1 MIINNQDYILL
12 NEILSKVKSD
22 SEILICSNNFSFNAL
37 FDLFNQIDVTQRV
50 RIIINTG
57 DLEEKKA
64 LFIHNPLEVQT
75 DASLNGYY
83 RLSEV
88 LKEIQSNV
96 EIRKTNISGIS
107 YIVIDQHVFML
118 APHTLDEATLGI
130 IKDGRPYLFPY
141 ILDEQFSYKQTFNNQ
156 WNVALD
162 CTEEVLSLY
171 KQANPLK
178 PAHDIYQYT
187 ISKIFQDREQIDLKE
202 ERLTRTGFKS
212 SEIWS
217 KLFNFQKDAV
227 LGAID
232 KIEKYNG
239 CIIADSVG
247 LGKTFE
253 ALAVIKYYE
262 LRNDRVLVLAPKKL
276 RDNWIAYTKN
286 YTTNILEKD
295 RFNYDVL
302 NHTDLGRDGGLS
314 GDIDLEKVHW
324 GNYDL
329 VVIDESHNFRNN
341 NPSKDHDTRYE
352 RLMNQII
359 CAGVKTKVLLLSAT
373 PVNTRLNDLK
383 NQVAFITESNDQAL
397 KEEGIASIDLTLR
410 QAQTKF
416 NNWLKDSDP
425 SRDSLISRLDGD
437 YFKLLDLLTISRSR
451 KHIEK
456 YYDVADIGNFPERLK
471 PKSIYSEFDTQDKEF
486 SITYLNDQLQMLNLQ
501 FYSPLFFVHKH
512 LQPKY
517 AEKYDTITKNGT
529 KFSQLEREESII
541 TLMRV
546 NLLKR
551 LESSIHSFCL
561 TLNSVLNR
569 VNFLIDKIDNHKEF
583 LNDVDIMDLDFDDEE
598 LRDSV
603 IGGKVKV
610 LLQDIDQVKMKG
622 FLESDKAIIEKLLG
636 RCEEITVSRD
646 QKLQDLIQLIE
657 EKIDKP
663 LNTENKKVIV
673 FSAFADT
680 VRYLYDNLASYFQNK
695 HQLNAAMVVGGD
707 ANKTNLIDCKTDLQS
722 ILTNFS
728 PLSKSRDTVM
738 PKQKGNIDLLFC
750 TDCIS
755 EGQNLQ
761 DCDFLVNYDIHWNPV
776 RIIQR
781 FGRIDRIGS
790 QNKYIQLVN
799 FYPTRELDQYIDLVQ
814 RVKGR
819 MQILDISATGD
830 DNVIDERSG
839 QQKELE
845 YRKKQLERMR
855 ESVVDLE
862 DLEGGIS
869 ITDLTFNDFKI
880 DAERIS
886 ASDKLRY
893 ERFASASFS
902 LIRNNIVDHEAGVL
916 FCVKDLNDTNFHE
929 KLKLN
934 LLHPYALIYINKN
947 GEIIVP
953 ARMGKRALDL
963 FKKLAFGK
971 ETIDSELLKEFNIST
986 KSGRYMSEYTEL
998 LHVVKSH
1005 LSGEE
1010 KEAQISSIFN
1020 ANAVFSGKSSS
1031 ANQYEVLSYLIVS
1044 E

>member
-1 MIINNQDYILL
+1 MIINNKDRFLIEEIIAQIQ
-12 NEILSKVKSD
+12 NE
-22 SEILICSNNFSFNAL
+22 SEILICSDYISFNAIY
-37 FDLFNQIDVTQRV
+37 DLLYKLSVSKTVKFLLNSNSLSEGKDHFVHNNLEIDS
-50 RIIINTG
+50 
-57 DLEEKKA
+57 
-64 LFIHNPLEVQT
+64 
-75 DASLNGYY
+75 DANLQGYY
-83 RLSEV
+83 RLNKVSDFV
-88 LKEIQSNV
+88 AYNA
-96 EIRKTNISGIS
+96 EIRKGNTAGIS
-107 YIVIDQHVFML
+107 FIAIDDKVYQI
-118 APHTLDEATLGI
+118 APHAINEATLGVV
-130 IKDGRPYLFPY
+130 KDGKPYLLLE
-141 ILDEQFSYKQTFNNQ
+141 INDESGSFKKTFYQ
-156 WNVALD
+156 YWNIALD
-162 CTEEVLSLY
+162 CKEEILSLY
-171 KQANPLK
+171 NDANPLK
-178 PAHDIYQYT
+178 PANDIYQYT
-187 ISKIFQDREQIDLKE
+187 ISKIFKDREETDLKE

-212 SEIWS
+212 SVIWS

-286 YTTNILEKD
+286 YTINFLEKD

-302 NHTDLGRDGGLS
+302 NHTDLGRNGGFS
-314 GDIDLEKVHW
+314 GDIDLNKVHW

-341 NPSKDHDTRYE
+341 NPIKGHETRYE

-359 CAGVKTKVLLLSAT
+359 RAGVKTKVLLLSAT

-383 NQVAFITESNDQAL
+383 NQLAFITESNDQAL
-397 KEEGIASIDLTLR
+397 KEEGIASIELTLR

-416 NNWLKDSDP
+416 NNWLKETNP
-425 SRDSLISRLDGD
+425 SRDSLINRLDGD
-437 YFKLLDLLTISRSR
+437 YFKLLDLFTISRSR

-456 YYDVADIGNFPERLK
+456 YYDVADIGKFPERLK
-471 PKSIYSEFDTQDKEF
+471 PISIYSEYDTQDKEF
-486 SITYLNDQLQMLNLQ
+486 SITYLNDHLQLLNLQ
-501 FYSPLFFVHKH
+501 FYSPLFFVFEH
-512 LQPKY
+512 LKPLY

-561 TLNSVLNR
+561 TLRSILNR
-569 VNFLIDKIDNHKEF
+569 VNFLIEKIENHREF
-583 LNDVDIMDLDFDDEE
+583 LDDVDIMDLDFDDEE

-610 LLQDIDQVKMKG
+610 LIQDIDQIKMKG
-622 FLESDKAIIEKLLG
+622 FLQSDKAIIERLLE
-636 RCEEITVSRD
+636 RCEEITVTRD
-646 QKLQDLIQLIE
+646 QKIQDLIQLIE
-657 EKIDKP
+657 DKLQNP
-663 LNTENKKVIV
+663 LNLLNKKVIV

-680 VRYLYDNLASYFQNK
+680 IRYIYDHLASYFQDR
-695 HQLNAAMVVGGD
+695 HHVNAALVAGGD
-707 ANKTNLIDCKTDLQS
+707 GNKTNLMGCKTDLQS
-722 ILTNFS
+722 ILINFS
-728 PLSKSRDTVM
+728 PLSKSRDEIM
-738 PKQKGNIDLLFC
+738 PQNKGNIDLLFC

-761 DCDFLVNYDIHWNPV
+761 DCDYLINYDIHWNPV

-790 QNKYIQLVN
+790 QNQCIQLVN

-855 ESVVDLE
+855 ESVMDLE

-880 DAERIS
+880 DAERIF
-886 ASDKLRY
+886 DKDRERY
-893 ERFASASFS
+893 EHFAGASFS
-902 LIRNNIVDHEAGVL
+902 LVCNNIVDQKAGVL
-916 FCVKDLNDTNFHE
+916 FCTKDLDTSNFDE

-934 LLHPYALIYINKN
+934 LLHPFSLVYISKDGN
-947 GEIIVP
+947 ILVP
-953 ARMGKRALDL
+953 ARMGKRGLDL

-971 ETIDSELLKEFNIST
+971 TKIDVELLKDFNIST
-986 KSGRYMSEYTEL
+986 KSGRYMNEYTKILEI
-998 LHVVKSH
+998 VKYH

-1020 ANAVFSGKSSS
+1020 AKAVFNGKLAS
-1031 ANQYEVLSYLIVS
+1031 NNRYQVLSYLIVS
-1044 E
+1044 S

>member
-1 MIINNQDYILL
+1 MIINNQDYFLV
-12 NEILSKVKSD
+12 NEILSKVNSN

-37 FDLFNQIDVTQRV
+37 FDLLDQINGSQRV
-50 RIIINTG
+50 RIIINTS
-57 DLEEKKA
+57 DFEDKKA

-75 DASLNGYY
+75 DAALNGYY
-83 RLSEV
+83 RLNAV
-88 LKEIQSNV
+88 LKEIHANV

-107 YIVIDQHVFML
+107 YIVIDKHVFMF
-118 APHTLDEATLGI
+118 APHAFDEATLGI

-141 ILDEQFSYKQTFNNQ
+141 IFDEQFSYKQTFTNQ
-156 WNVALD
+156 WNVAID
-162 CTEEVLSLY
+162 CKDELISLY
-171 KQANPLK
+171 DQANPLK

-187 ISKIFQDREQIDLKE
+187 ISNIFKDKNESDLRED
-202 ERLTRTGFKS
+202 RLTRTGFKS
-212 SEIWS
+212 SVIWS

-276 RDNWIAYTKN
+276 RDNWITYTKN

-295 RFNYDVL
+295 RFNFDVL
-302 NHTDLGRDGGLS
+302 NHTDLGRDRGLS
-314 GDIDLEKVHW
+314 GDIDLDKVHW

-341 NPSKDHDTRYE
+341 NPSKDHITRYE

-397 KEEGIASIDLTLR
+397 KEDGIASIELTLR

-416 NNWLKDSDP
+416 NNWLKDSNP
-425 SRDSLISRLDGD
+425 SRDGLINRLDGD

-456 YYDVADIGNFPERLK
+456 YYDVSDIGKFPERMK
-471 PKSIYSEFDTQDKEF
+471 PKSMYSEFDTQDKYF
-486 SITYLNDQLQMLNLQ
+486 SITYLNDQLQLLNLQ
-501 FYSPLFFVHKH
+501 FYSPLFFVYKH

-569 VNFLIDKIDNHKEF
+569 VNFLIEKIDNHKEF
-583 LNDVDIMDLDFDDEE
+583 LDDVDIMDLDFDDEE

-622 FLESDKAIIEKLLG
+622 FLESDKSIIERLLG
-636 RCEEITVSRD
+636 RCEEITINRD
-646 QKLQDLIQLIE
+646 QKLKDLIQLIE
-657 EKIDKP
+657 EKVQNP
-663 LNTENKKVIV
+663 LNTNNNKVIV
-673 FSAFADT
+673 FSAFSDT
-680 VRYLYDNLASYFQNK
+680 VRYLYEYLAAYFQNK

-707 ANKTNLIDCKTDLQS
+707 ANKTNLTDCKTDLQS

-738 PKQKGNIDLLFC
+738 PNQKGNIDLLFC

-761 DCDFLVNYDIHWNPV
+761 DCDYLVNYDIHWNPV

-790 QNKYIQLVN
+790 QNEYIQLVN
-799 FYPTRELDQYIDLVQ
+799 FYPTRELDQYIDLVK

-845 YRKKQLERMR
+845 YRRKQLERMR
-855 ESVVDLE
+855 ESVIDLE

-880 DAERIS
+880 DADRIS
-886 ASDKLRY
+886 VADNLRY
-893 ERFASASFS
+893 EQFANASFS
-902 LIRNNIVDHEAGVL
+902 LIHNNIIDQEAGVL
-916 FCVKDLNDTNFHE
+916 FCVKDLSSVNFDE

-934 LLHPYALIYINKN
+934 LLHPYALLYISKS

-953 ARMGKRALDL
+953 SRMGKRALDL

-971 ETIDSELLKEFNIST
+971 ETVDIELLKDFNIST

-998 LHVVKSH
+998 LNVVKSH

-1020 ANAVFSGKSSS
+1020 ASVVFSGKVSS
-1031 ANQYEVLSYLIVS
+1031 NNEYQVLSYLIVS
-1044 E
+1044 A

>member
-1 MIINNQDYILL
+1 MIINNQDYFLV
-12 NEILSKVKSD
+12 NEILSKVNSN

-37 FDLFNQIDVTQRV
+37 FVLLDQFKGNQRV
-50 RIIINTG
+50 RIIINTS
-57 DLEEKKA
+57 DLDNNKA
-64 LFIHNPLEVQT
+64 LFIHNPIEVRT
-75 DASLNGYY
+75 DSALQGYY
-83 RLSEV
+83 RLNTV
-88 LKEIQSNV
+88 LKKFQDSVEVRKSNIGGLSFV
-96 EIRKTNISGIS
+96 
-107 YIVIDQHVFML
+107 VIDEHVFML
-118 APHTLDEATLGI
+118 APNTVHEATLGI
-130 IKDGRPYLFPY
+130 IKEGGPYLISY
-141 ILDEQFSYKQTFNNQ
+141 ISDSQFSYKQTFNNQ
-156 WNVALD
+156 WNAAVD
-162 CTEEVLSLY
+162 CKEELISLY
-171 KQANPLK
+171 DQANPLK

-187 ISKIFQDREQIDLKE
+187 ISKIFQDRDESDLKE

-212 SEIWS
+212 SVIWS

-302 NHTDLGRDGGLS
+302 NHTDLGREGGLS
-314 GDIDLEKVHW
+314 GDIDLDKVHW

-341 NPSKDHDTRYE
+341 NPSKDHVTRYE

-397 KEEGIASIDLTLR
+397 KEEGITSIELTLR

-425 SRDSLISRLDGD
+425 SRDSLINRLDGD

-456 YYDVADIGNFPERLK
+456 YYDVSDIGQFPERLK
-471 PKSIYSEFDTQDKEF
+471 PKSMYSEFDTQDKEF

-569 VNFLIDKIDNHKEF
+569 VNFLIEKIDNHKEF
-583 LNDVDIMDLDFDDEE
+583 LDDVDIMDLDFDDEE

-646 QKLQDLIQLIE
+646 QKLQDLIHLIE

-707 ANKTNLIDCKTDLQS
+707 ANKTKLIGCKTDLQS

-886 ASDKLRY
+886 ATDKLRY
-893 ERFASASFS
+893 EQFASASFS

-916 FCVKDLNDTNFHE
+916 FCVKDLNNTNFDE

-934 LLHPYALIYINKN
+934 LLHPYALIYINKD

-953 ARMGKRALDL
+953 ARTGKRALDL

-971 ETIDSELLKEFNIST
+971 ETIDTELLKEFNIST

-998 LHVVKSH
+998 LNVVKSH

-1044 E
+1044 A

>member
-1 MIINNQDYILL
+1 MIINNQDNFLV
-12 NEILSKVKSD
+12 NEIISKVNSN

-37 FDLFNQIDVTQRV
+37 FDLLDKINVIHPI
-50 RIIINTG
+50 RIIVNTS

-64 LFIHNPLEVQT
+64 LFIHNPIEVQT
-75 DASLNGYY
+75 DSALNGYY
-83 RLSEV
+83 RLNTV
-88 LKEIQSNV
+88 LKEIQGNV

-107 YIVIDQHVFML
+107 YIIIDQHVFMF
-118 APHTLDEATLGI
+118 APHAFDEATLGV

-141 ILDEQFSYKQTFNNQ
+141 ILDEQSSYKQIFANQ
-156 WNVALD
+156 WSNAID
-162 CTEEVLSLY
+162 CKAEIISLY
-171 KQANPLK
+171 EQASQIK

-187 ISKIFQDREQIDLKE
+187 ISNIFQDRDESDLKE

-212 SEIWS
+212 SVIWS

-302 NHTDLGRDGGLS
+302 NHTDLGREGGLS

-341 NPSKDHDTRYE
+341 NPSKDHVTRYE

-383 NQVAFITESNDQAL
+383 NQVAFITELNDQAL
-397 KEEGIASIDLTLR
+397 KEEGIASIELTLR

-416 NNWLKDSDP
+416 NNWLKDTDP
-425 SRDSLISRLDGD
+425 SRDSLINRLDGD

-456 YYDVADIGNFPERLK
+456 YYDVSDIGQFPERLK
-471 PKSIYSEFDTQDKEF
+471 PKSMYSEFDTQDKEF
-486 SITYLNDQLQMLNLQ
+486 SITYLNDQLQLLNLQ

-569 VNFLIDKIDNHKEF
+569 VNFLIEKIDNHKEF
-583 LNDVDIMDLDFDDEE
+583 LDDVDIMDLDFDDEE

-622 FLESDKAIIEKLLG
+622 FLESDKQIIEKLLG

-680 VRYLYDNLASYFQNK
+680 VRYLYNNLASYFQNK

-738 PKQKGNIDLLFC
+738 PKEKDNIDLLFC

-893 ERFASASFS
+893 EQFASASFS

-916 FCVKDLNDTNFHE
+916 FCVKDLNDTNFDE

-934 LLHPYALIYINKN
+934 LLHPYALIYINRD

-971 ETIDSELLKEFNIST
+971 ETIDTELLKEFNIST

-998 LHVVKSH
+998 LNVVKSH

-1031 ANQYEVLSYLIVS
+1031 VNQYEVLSYLIVS
-1044 E
+1044 A